1 LEMCNYSSRK
11 VKPLLSLYF
20 SLLFF
25 LYMYITFQHTIG
37 VLFFRNSQPPLS
49 TPLFWV
55 VTLACTLPDELKCL
69 VRFVFVHRP
78 TSIPG

>member
-25 LYMYITFQHTIG
+25 LYMYFTFQHTIG
-37 VLFFRNSQPPLS
+37 VLFFSRNSQPPYRHLYFGLLHS
-49 TPLFWV
+49 R
-55 VTLACTLPDELKCL
+55 ARCQM
-69 VRFVFVHRP
+69 
-78 TSIPG
+78 S